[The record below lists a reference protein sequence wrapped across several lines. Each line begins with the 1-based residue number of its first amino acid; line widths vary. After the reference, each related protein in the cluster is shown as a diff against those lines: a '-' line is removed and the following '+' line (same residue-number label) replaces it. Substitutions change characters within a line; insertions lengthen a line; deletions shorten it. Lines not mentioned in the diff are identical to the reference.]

1 MAPPPPS
8 TDRHVPHSRNEQYD
22 RCRSYSRYLCHD
34 QNDPIDRFFPYARPG
49 SGLNGRGKPDFAE
62 YQFRFGRF
70 DFGRVR

>member
-1 MAPPPPS
+1 MALNPPLV
-8 TDRHVPHSRNEQYD
+8 DRRTRRSSNEQYD
-22 RCRSYSRYLCHD
+22 RCRPYSRYPCHD

-62 YQFRFGRF
+62 YQFGFGRF